1 MTADA
6 LSVRGSLRASSAQLR
21 TRLQA
26 VTAIDLARFDLNRRL
41 QDEGLLKSAAMQ
53 LGIRA
58 PWNAPRKIWSWAWK
72 LQCVFLPILHFFDSC
87 ATRDM
92 CLNLAVLWWKSI
104 SGDRFSYDLLP
115 SFSRIIVSWPFRML
129 YPLLHHQN
137 VALRTEF
144 LDTHLFDALTKAR
157 NRRGQAEEETED
169 TAVVTLGAGFDSR
182 SLRFATKTKASFFEL
197 DLPQVVEQK
206 SKMLDRFMHRR
217 RKEQNDSDSDSSLPR
232 LRPPALLPADL
243 NDVES
248 VKRQLSEEIFTEGK
262 AFGSVIVMVEA
273 VLMYLDSKKVAAM
286 LQSVLELAQQHSKEN
301 VTFIFS
307 DRFPRVYEKTMESL
321 DVKLTFDDMGMVS
334 KVATEGGLESLV
346 KEIAQ
351 KGANGNKAVTS
362 NTDRA
367 ESAEMLGGIWKE
379 EERQTQRFLSSVHP
393 DLHMTTWLPKPG
405 RARHQGVAVLPGKG
419 KAVDDVDRDDR
430 EEREVKDEREERAIE
445 NNAGE
450 KAMQEKGTQTQR
462 ETQTQ
467 KETQRETSR
476 TTIGRDRSYAISRRY
491 W

>member
-1 MTADA
+1 
-6 LSVRGSLRASSAQLR
+6 
-21 TRLQA
+21 
-26 VTAIDLARFDLNRRL
+26 
-41 QDEGLLKSAAMQ
+41 
-53 LGIRA
+53 
-58 PWNAPRKIWSWAWK
+58 
-72 LQCVFLPILHFFDSC
+72 
-87 ATRDM
+87 
-92 CLNLAVLWWKSI
+92 
-104 SGDRFSYDLLP
+104 
-115 SFSRIIVSWPFRML
+115 
-129 YPLLHHQN
+129 
-137 VALRTEF
+137 
-144 LDTHLFDALTKAR
+144 
-157 NRRGQAEEETED
+157 
-169 TAVVTLGAGFDSR
+169 
-182 SLRFATKTKASFFEL
+182 
-197 DLPQVVEQK
+197 
-206 SKMLDRFMHRR
+206 MHRR